1 MNDDLKDSF
10 LSIFE
15 ASLEAQLRAVR
26 RLRKGD
32 TPAPRPA
39 RSKGLSQ
46 VDMAYDVLKKARSSL
61 HVSALLDRIHSA
73 FGVTVDRESL
83 VSSLTKRWPAKTVS
97 CAPGRIPSG
106 CARRPDDSPGGLLGN
121 RRRLA
126 GRVSPI
132 AHLPTCGAASTG
144 LAGVFGPPLP
154 LPHHLDL
161 RRPASQLGRGVF
173 SAFRCQWQPQ
183 ELFRPILQRALAY
196 CPGRLVGVAVD
207 DTRLP
212 KTGRCIQQA
221 FLQRD
226 PLSPPF
232 HVNLMLGL
240 RFLQASLLVPT
251 YRLAPVSTRGLP
263 IRFEEVS
270 RVKKPSRKAK
280 PEAWQEYKEA
290 IKRYNLSQSFVGMM
304 GQLRQELDLAGGEKK
319 ILVLAGDGSFCNR
332 TCFRAPR
339 DRTELICRTR
349 KDAVLCWGAPEGSR
363 RFYGTEK
370 FTPEQVRQDE
380 TRPWKE
386 TKVFYGGKWRKVR
399 YKEVSVV
406 YWQGGAARCPLR
418 LLVVAPTPY
427 RKRKSSKLYYRQ
439 PAFLLTT
446 DLKSS
451 VKQLLQIYFD
461 RWQIEVNHRD
471 EKDTLGVGQAQL
483 WNVKAVPKQPVLA
496 VAAYS
501 ALLLA
506 SLIAFGAERGAAYE
520 ALPKWRKRAYR
531 PSCLDLVTLLRKEM
545 AEHPE
550 LLKEFEVKITE
561 KQLVRAA
568 AA

>member
-1 MNDDLKDSF
+1 MSVTLLAAF
-10 LSIFE
+10 LEIAAGWRTVFPQSRTF
-15 ASLEAQLRAVR
+15 QRAVR
-26 RLRKGD
+26 
-32 TPAPRPA
+32 
-39 RSKGLSQ
+39 Q
-46 VDMAYDVLKKARSSL
+46 
-61 HVSALLDRIHSA
+61 AL
-73 FGVTVDRESL
+73 GSL
-83 VSSLTKRWPAKTVS
+83 V
-97 CAPGRIPSG
+97 C
-106 CARRPDDSPGGLLGN
+106 
-121 RRRLA
+121 
-126 GRVSPI
+126 
-132 AHLPTCGAASTG
+132 
-144 LAGVFGPPLP
+144 
-154 LPHHLDL
+154 
-161 RRPASQLGRGVF
+161 LGR
-173 SAFRCQWQPQ
+173 RCLSRIIWANGGQNRSWGAEYFLHSRCEWQPQ

-221 FLQRD
+221 FYQRD

-232 HVNLMLGL
+232 HVNLLLGL

-270 RVKKPSRKAK
+270 RVQKPSRKAK

-290 IKRYNLSQSFVGMM
+290 IKQYNLSRSFVRAM
-304 GQLRQELDLAGGEKK
+304 GQLRLELDLAGGEKK
-319 ILVLAGDGSFCNR
+319 LLVLTGDGSFCNR

-339 DRTELICRTR
+339 DRTELISRTR
-349 KDAVLCWGAPEGSR
+349 KDAVLCRPAAEGSR

-370 FTPEQVRQDE
+370 FTPDQVRQDE
-380 TRPWKE
+380 TLPWSQ
-386 TKVFYGGKWRKVR
+386 TKLFYGGKWRKVR
-399 YKEVSVV
+399 YKEVSMV
-406 YWQGGAARCPLR
+406 YWQGGAGRCPLR

-439 PAFLLTT
+439 PAYLLTT
-446 DLKSS
+446 DLKDS

-483 WNVKAVPKQPVLA
+483 WNLKSVPKQPVLA

-501 ALLLA
+501 AMLLA
-506 SLIAFGAERGAAYE
+506 SLIAFGVERGAAYE
-520 ALPKWRKRAYR
+520 ALPKWRRKAYR
-531 PSCLDLVTLLRKEM
+531 PSCLDLITLLRKEM

-550 LLKEFEVKITE
+550 LLRPFQVQVTE